1 MSVPG
6 LRSLARLAAVRVAD
20 AIRARAGARMGS
32 ESRRVTR
39 ISRLTRRRLFLLG
52 LAENLE
58 HPIDPF
64 GRKSDQTRIGMT
76 QLEDQKDRNPDGDRA
91 GEMPRHQH
99 LRVREFSDLI
109 PRGRQKPALRFRLRL
124 QAIEKAVLAQEDRSH
139 LLKRELLRPA

>member
-6 LRSLARLAAVRVAD
+6 LRSLARLAD
-20 AIRARAGARMGS
+20 AIRARAAARMAS

-91 GEMPRHQH
+91 GEMRQHAHRICRRH
-99 LRVREFSDLI
+99 E
-109 PRGRQKPALRFRLRL
+109 
-124 QAIEKAVLAQEDRSH
+124 AVAE
-139 LLKRELLRPA
+139 E